1 MQNSKVLKLFYGKCC
16 LFPPTKKKHNTFFFF
31 IYSFSGLYSLLKSF
45 LFVKFL
51 PRRKKK
57 KFPWKQE
64 QDWKIVNHNKHE
76 GKKSGWKKAEVIV
89 WLQKKEGKTFQDN
102 DDNETLKKKFKT
114 KNREYFGEWKTNHN
128 NNNNKFFLQ
137 KLQTNKQTNGKK
149 INFHYSMLTI
159 ISFGCFFRQ
168 NVFKHRENLR

>member
-31 IYSFSGLYSLLKSF
+31 IYSFSGLCSLLESF

-114 KNREYFGEWKTNHN
+114 KLFCCI
-128 NNNNKFFLQ
+128 FFI
-137 KLQTNKQTNGKK
+137 KLLIIIIMSIVVVDMETRKEKK
-149 INFHYSMLTI
+149 
-159 ISFGCFFRQ
+159 
-168 NVFKHRENLR
+168 K